1 MSNKR
6 NFKKYVSNL
15 SSSICQDMMA
25 TYYNIEGI
33 DVNGV
38 DDAIVKVLQATE
50 LAIVNSNLK
59 FDKVCSG
66 YEDARLYSKEKRSFY
81 KSMFRRINKDY
92 VESLKEAVHKFN
104 ESIPQEIREA
114 NK

>member
-1 MSNKR
+1 MIR
-6 NFKKYVSNL
+6 
-15 SSSICQDMMA
+15 
-25 TYYNIEGI
+25 
-33 DVNGV
+33 
-38 DDAIVKVLQATE
+38 
-50 LAIVNSNLK
+50 
-59 FDKVCSG
+59 